1 MIQVL
6 VSVHDAGSISQDGP
20 RLVGDILTEMLQSD
34 SPLAENYRKFLASKE
49 SNAEKGDMKYE

>member
-1 MIQVL
+1 MTKVL
-6 VSVHDAGSISQDGP
+6 SSKLEAGSKETYGP
-20 RLVGDILTEMLQSD
+20 RPVGDILTEMLQSD